1 MQAVFGAQA
10 AAVSGAAV
18 GAQFT
23 GSHGL
28 TRGGEEHKGAPY
40 TVVGI
45 LKPTGTVLDRL
56 VLTPV
61 ESVWKVHEVVN
72 GIDVNDK
79 EEKAAM
85 DSERE
90 LTALLVQ
97 YASPL
102 AAVTMPR
109 FINSQSELQAA
120 QPAFEA
126 AKLFRMLGV
135 GVDVLRGIAAI
146 VLASAALSMFVA
158 LYNALEERKTDLA
171 ILRTLGAPP
180 VKLFTLLLF
189 EGLLLAIAGAV
200 LGWLLGHA
208 AVEVLGHALSDDQ
221 NLTLSGWIVTADES
235 WLLAVTGAV
244 GLAAAMIPAIRA
256 YRTDIAATL
265 AH

>member
-1 MQAVFGAQA
+1 
-10 AAVSGAAV
+10 
-18 GAQFT
+18 
-23 GSHGL
+23 
-28 TRGGEEHKGAPY
+28 
-40 TVVGI
+40 
-45 LKPTGTVLDRL
+45 
-56 VLTPV
+56 
-61 ESVWKVHEVVN
+61 
-72 GIDVNDK
+72 
-79 EEKAAM
+79 
-85 DSERE
+85 
-90 LTALLVQ
+90 
-97 YASPL
+97 
-102 AAVTMPR
+102 
-109 FINSQSELQAA
+109 
-120 QPAFEA
+120 
-126 AKLFRMLGV
+126 
-135 GVDVLRGIAAI
+135 
-146 VLASAALSMFVA
+146 MFVA